1 MIYETDLECLCD
13 RFFATV
19 AIEYEVEPAEIGD
32 RTSPGHAEVIDLH
45 QVTVTGLSGV
55 GWEKYQEELEAGGWA
70 EQINDAATEEVEDRL
85 SLIGAGSW
93 LYDQLVSFAEVPNE
107 A

>member
-19 AIEYEVEPAEIGD
+19 AIEYEVEPAELGD
-32 RTSPGHAEVIDLH
+32 RVSPGCAEVIDLH
-45 QVTVTGLSGV
+45 KVTVTELDGV
-55 GWEKYQEELEAGGWA
+55 TWNKNQEELEEGDWA
-70 EQINDAATEEVEDRL
+70 EQINEAAYEEVERL
-85 SLIGAGSW
+85 LGYRTW

>member
-1 MIYETDLECLCD
+1 MIFETDLECLCD

-19 AIEYEVEPAEIGD
+19 AIEYEVEPAELGD
-32 RTSPGHAEVIDLH
+32 RVSPGHAEVIDLH
-45 QVTVTGLSGV
+45 KVTVTELDGV
-55 GWEKYQEELEAGGWA
+55 TWDKNQEELEAGGWA
-70 EQINDAATEEVEDRL
+70 EQINEAAYEEVEGRL